1 MAQTYVTDCFAAG
14 NTGTT
19 DLQNIENNFA
29 ALKSSFS
36 GANAPSDLVAGM
48 WWFDTTANI
57 LKLRN
62 EANDAWQSV
71 WDLANNKPIIANLA
85 NEITDTMVAA
95 ANKDGAANVA
105 CMRTL
110 GITALTACAGN
121 DARLAQ
127 GQFKIGVLS
136 PARVMTAASGDVSYT
151 GVGFQPNNIIFLQQS
166 NSGSFTIGL
175 DNGTNRYSIAMWGTS
190 VPLYTHSSTQSLYM
204 IAAAG
209 AYQSGIVK
217 TFDSDGFTITW
228 TRTGSPSANDTYIYY
243 MAFK

>member
-1 MAQTYVTDCFAAG
+1 MSQDYTTDCFNST

-36 GANAPSDLVAGM
+36 GATAPSDLVAGM

-71 WDLANNKPIIANLA
+71 WDFANNKPVIANLSG
-85 NEITDTMVAA
+85 EITDTMVAA
-95 ANKDGAANVA
+95 ANKDGAAATA

-110 GITALTACAGN
+110 GITALTACAGD

-127 GQFKIGVLS
+127 GQFKIGTFTR
-136 PARVMTAASGDVSYT
+136 AMTAASEDVSYT
-151 GVGFQPNNIIFLQQS
+151 GVGFKPNNIIFLS
-166 NSGSFTIGL
+166 HSTAGSIAVGM
-175 DNGTNRYSIAMWGTS
+175 DNGTARYAVTTWGKTVPYYSNTAVLS
-190 VPLYTHSSTQSLYM
+190 VSM
-204 IAAAG
+204 I
-209 AYQSGIVK
+209 QSGTQMQTALVK
-217 TFDSDGFTITW
+217 TFDADGFTLTW
-228 TRTGSPSANDTYIYY
+228 TRTGTPSAGDGTVYY